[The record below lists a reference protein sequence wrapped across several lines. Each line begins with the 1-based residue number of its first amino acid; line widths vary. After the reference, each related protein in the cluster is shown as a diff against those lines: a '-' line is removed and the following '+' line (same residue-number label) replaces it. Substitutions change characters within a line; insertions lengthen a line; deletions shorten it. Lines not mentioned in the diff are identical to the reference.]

1 MNQRAEEI
9 EACHLSGRINLAVP
23 GVFDFVVYRD
33 IAPKWQS
40 LELDDLQAVV
50 LPSAEIDSVF
60 PSVIHLSDRVGV
72 VDICTTFV
80 FVPVIATPI
89 IAVFDFVL
97 PFPPLGAIHDLSISG
112 RPLVTLAQTPQ
123 SYGPRCQHPYTQ
135 NNGQNCV
142 TRVLEEPVIRAGV
155 AVYLGAIRLPI
166 RVQNQHPVLVFPL
179 NVLEECH
186 TENTVFRIPCP

>member
-1 MNQRAEEI
+1 LNQRAEEI

-80 FVPVIATPI
+80 FVPVITPI
-89 IAVFDFVL
+89 VFNFVL
-97 PFPPLGAIHDLSISG
+97 LFPPLGAIHDLSISG
-112 RPLVTLAQTPQ
+112 RPFIRRSRTHYSHEGGCNEAK
-123 SYGPRCQHPYTQ
+123 SED
-135 NNGQNCV
+135 NGCDSV
-142 TRVLEEPVIRAGV
+142 TRVLKEPVI
-155 AVYLGAIRLPI
+155 
-166 RVQNQHPVLVFPL
+166 
-179 NVLEECH
+179 
-186 TENTVFRIPCP
+186 